1 MSRMKTADWKVTAE
15 FLGMAA
21 VVASL
26 VFVGLELR
34 QSQQVALN
42 EAAYTAASWYFETRA
57 EVNANAEVWSKGNA
71 GEQLSAAEIVIYQ
84 NLIRNAHT
92 NAFWNWATLQRVGM
106 SGRPGVADF
115 AGFLFKYPPAR
126 KVWESLRAEENLY
139 RDALIRDPRD
149 DFEFS
154 DQVRADLKTLDA
166 LGTNGSIQ

>member
-1 MSRMKTADWKVTAE
+1 MKTADWKGIAE
-15 FLGMAA
+15 LLGMAA

-26 VFVGLELR
+26 VFVGMELR

-42 EAAYTAASWYFETRA
+42 AAAYTAASWYFETRA

-84 NLIRNAHT
+84 NLIRNVHT
-92 NAFWNWATLQRVGM
+92 NAFWNWVTLQRVGM

-126 KVWESLRAEENLY
+126 TVWESLRAEENLY
-139 RDALIRDPRD
+139 RDALVPDRD
-149 DFEFS
+149 DEFGFN

-166 LGTNGSIQ
+166 FGTSGSIQ

>member
-1 MSRMKTADWKVTAE
+1 M
-15 FLGMAA
+15 
-21 VVASL
+21 
-26 VFVGLELR
+26 
-34 QSQQVALN
+34 
-42 EAAYTAASWYFETRA
+42 
-57 EVNANAEVWSKGNA
+57 
-71 GEQLSAAEIVIYQ
+71 VIYQ

-92 NAFWNWATLQRVGM
+92 NAFWILVTQQRVGM

-139 RDALIRDPRD
+139 RDALVPDRD
-149 DFEFS
+149 DFGFY

>member
-1 MSRMKTADWKVTAE
+1 MKTADWKVTAE
-15 FLGMAA
+15 FFGIAA

-42 EAAYTAASWYFETRA
+42 EAAYTTASWYFETRA

-71 GEQLSAAEIVIYQ
+71 GEQLSAAEIVIYE
-84 NLIRNAHT
+84 NLIRNTYT
-92 NAFWNWATLQRVGM
+92 NAYWISETQQRVGN
-106 SGRPGVADF
+106 SGSPGAADF

-126 KVWESLRAEENLY
+126 KVWESLRAEEILY
-139 RDALIRDPRD
+139 RDILIPDRD
-149 DFEFS
+149 DFGFH